1 MIRPAVLVL
10 TLLAG
15 ALAPACDPEQPATLA
30 EDGPTAARSVQ
41 HGSTTTNL
49 DTPYAD
55 PAQPTAITRLAATSA
70 NGPTPDRGTLPAP
83 AATSGPDRPTPHP
96 GNTDWVRRRLDAVIG
111 LYDLT
116 AEGAALLRSLDLR
129 QMRGEPGFF
138 GSYGFHGW
146 AGVGEAK
153 PIPVV
158 HELSHSYWGGFPVEG
173 RPDLSWEWPADGGHP
188 PALKQYHA
196 DVLLFMSQPPD
207 SFEPLRQRLRNL
219 PGLTADNLEPLLH
232 NLEADMVYNTGGN
245 LSLVPPVLRKY
256 WGRALEDGEF
266 TSWYDAAA
274 WFRSLPPEDRAAA
287 GQYLGFE
294 HLDLRDYRRAASSPL
309 PGLPEGKRDILAGEE
324 KQRLHDLADQF
335 DLLIGDPH
343 RQEDFTFWRSYLRDK
358 VRLHRKHP
366 GYIASLVLPRAG
378 QLADALDI
386 AAALESLPA
395 RDRAEALDRHIA
407 ASPFLVNLLP
417 AIDDRTLL
425 DLFAGDPDLPEGA
438 TLRATASFVERLQ
451 RFEGVVSRVLMEGED
466 SPRQGAIDMSGFL
479 DSIGYGPKED
489 VRLFLDLML
498 GSDRETVNLV
508 VMELDKTRFR
518 RLMEVAP
525 AQVRFIL
532 RPEQLLAKL
541 DITNGAS
548 LETLTEGTVLLLEE
562 TSGNFIIDEPFLHAM
577 YAVISARSESS
588 PRDMARLLE
597 TPRFSLHGF
606 IRQQPQAAVKILGG
620 DIETALNII
629 RDGDPVV
636 SSPAR
641 NLHQLVHA
649 GPELAATLLTA
660 LDQRGEHELVRESLG
675 YIAYDRQRADVASG
689 LGISLENDARFLH
702 WLMNEN
708 GDSWLADRLGQAFAY
723 YTSPESSPPAEFTTQ
738 FRATLLAAA
747 ERLTEEL
754 ERETLRQIVEQV
766 VR

>member
-1 MIRPAVLVL
+1 MHI
-10 TLLAG
+10 
-15 ALAPACDPEQPATLA
+15 AP
-30 EDGPTAARSVQ
+30 S
-41 HGSTTTNL
+41 
-49 DTPYAD
+49 AD
-55 PAQPTAITRLAATSA
+55 V
-70 NGPTPDRGTLPAP
+70 PAP
-83 AATSGPDRPTPHP
+83 VAGTSPVPNVIPGPDRPTPHP
-96 GNTDWVRRRLDAVIG
+96 GNTDWVRGRLDAVIG

-153 PIPVV
+153 PIPVI

-188 PALKQYHA
+188 SALKQYHA

-219 PGLTADNLEPLLH
+219 PGLSANNLEPLLH
-232 NLEADMVYNTGGN
+232 NMEADMVYNTGGN
-245 LSLVPPVLRKY
+245 LSLVPLVLRKY
-256 WGRALEDGEF
+256 WSSALNDGEF
-266 TSWYDAAA
+266 DSWYDAAA
-274 WFRSLPPEDRAAA
+274 WFRSLSPEDRAVV

-294 HLDLRDYRRAASSPL
+294 HLDLRDYDPSVTMPL
-309 PGLPEGKRDILAGEE
+309 PRLPDTKMGILAGEE
-324 KQRLHDLADQF
+324 KQRLYDLADQF

-343 RQEDFTFWRSYLRDK
+343 REENFTFWRGYLRDK
-358 VRLHRKHP
+358 ARLYRKHP
-366 GYIASLVLPRAG
+366 DYLASLELPRAG
-378 QLADALDI
+378 QLAEALDI
-386 AAALESLPA
+386 ATGLESVPA
-395 RDRAEALDRHIA
+395 GDRAESLGRHITDD
-407 ASPFLVNLLP
+407 PFLVNILP

-425 DLFAGDPDLPEGA
+425 DLFAGDPVLPEGA

-451 RFEGVVSRVLMEGED
+451 RFEGVVSRILTEGED
-466 SPRQGAIDMSGFL
+466 SPIQGAIEMREFL
-479 DSIGYGPKED
+479 DRIGYGPNED

-498 GSDRETVNLV
+498 GSDRETANLV
-508 VMELDKTRFR
+508 VAELDKTGFR

-541 DITNGAS
+541 DITNGAN
-548 LETLTEGTVLLLEE
+548 LEALTEGTVLLLEE

-577 YAVISARSESS
+577 YSVVAVRSESS

-597 TPRFSLHGF
+597 TPLFSLHGF

-636 SSPAR
+636 SPPAR

-649 GPELAATLLTA
+649 GPELTATLLTA
-660 LDQRGEHELVRESLG
+660 LDQRGERELVRASLG
-675 YIAYDRQRADVASG
+675 YIAYDRQRADVAPG
-689 LGISLENDARFLH
+689 LGISLEKDARFLH
-702 WLMNEN
+702 SLMREN
-708 GDSWLADRLGQAFAY
+708 GEDWLADRLGQSVAY
-723 YTSPESSPPAEFTTQ
+723 YTSPESGPPADFAPQ
-738 FRATLLAAA
+738 FRATLLEAA
-747 ERLTEEL
+747 EYLTDEL
-754 ERETLRQIVEQV
+754 DRETLQKIAEQV
-766 VR
+766 FR